1 MPLKPSFVS
10 FENFRARAANCAG
23 LRPPKYLA
31 ASIITSEETDKLD
44 GLGPLIF
51 EAVAELNFA

>member
-1 MPLKPSFVS
+1 VS
-10 FENFRARAANCAG
+10 FENFRTRAVNLAG

-44 GLGPLIF
+44 VLGPLIS
-51 EAVAELNFA
+51 EVVTVLNLA

>member
-1 MPLKPSFVS
+1 MS
-10 FENFRARAANCAG
+10 FENFRTRAANLAG

-44 GLGPLIF
+44 GLDPLISK
-51 EAVAELNFA
+51 AVAVLSFA

>member
-1 MPLKPSFVS
+1 MS
-10 FENFRARAANCAG
+10 FENFRTRAANLAG